1 MSTLLH
7 IRYALAGPETRGVL
21 IAPTGPFCALLEDEL
36 RAPGVKIPGKTCIP
50 DGKYEIVVE
59 YSAKFKK
66 DMVEI
71 KGVPGF
77 SETKYHAG
85 LTVDD
90 SLGCPL
96 LRPLYAAGP
105 QGPKLTDAL
114 VKLVKGWGKGPH
126 YTRIITV

>member
-1 MSTLLH
+1 MTLIH
-7 IRYALAGPETRGVL
+7 IRYALQGPETHGVL
-21 IAPTGPFCALLEDEL
+21 LAPSGPFCGLLEDEK
-36 RAPGVKIPGKTCIP
+36 RSGKKVYGKTCIP

-59 YSAKFKK
+59 HSAKFGK

-77 SETKYHAG
+77 DETKYHAG

-96 LRPLYAAGP
+96 LRPLYKGGP
-105 QGPKLTDAL
+105 QGPKLTDSLTNL
-114 VKLVKGWGKGPH
+114 VKSWGKGPH
-126 YTRIITV
+126 YTRIMTV